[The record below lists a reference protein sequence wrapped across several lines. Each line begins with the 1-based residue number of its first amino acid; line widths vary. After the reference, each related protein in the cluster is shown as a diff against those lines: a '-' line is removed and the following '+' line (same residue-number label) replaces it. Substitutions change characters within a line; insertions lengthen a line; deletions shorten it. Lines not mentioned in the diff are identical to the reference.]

1 MKMDHGHSHHHG
13 AGGKRLGWT
22 IAFNVVITAAEVV
35 GGLLTGYLAL
45 LADAIHNLSDVA
57 ALILAWVGVKGA
69 ERPPSKRSTY
79 GWQRLEVITAL
90 VSAVALIV
98 VAGFIVFE
106 AYQRLVE
113 PQQISRP
120 GVFMTIAIIGLLGNV
135 LSVWLLESERSKSL
149 NMRTA
154 FLHMM
159 FDAASSLAVI
169 AGGLLIIF
177 KGWYVIDP
185 ILSLLIAV
193 VILVSTYRV
202 IREAVLIL
210 MEAVP
215 DHIDFDQVH
224 EAISEVEGVC
234 NVHHLHIWSLS
245 STEVALSCHVNVE
258 PDEPVKSSSI
268 IERVDHM
275 LDERFDIGHT
285 TIQVEPGGPHKDDP
299 VCRGRRRRGNH
310 GTYR

>member
-1 MKMDHGHSHHHG
+1 MSMDHGHSHTHAG

-45 LADAIHNLSDVA
+45 LADAVHNFSDVA

-69 ERPPSKRSTY
+69 QRPASKRSTY

-90 VSAVALIV
+90 ISATALIV
-98 VAGFIVFE
+98 VAVFIVVE

-113 PQQISRP
+113 PQPINRP
-120 GVFMTIAIIGLLGNV
+120 GVFMTIAVIGLLGNV
-135 LSVWLLESERSKSL
+135 LSVWLLEAERSRSL
-149 NMRTA
+149 NMKTA
-154 FLHMM
+154 FLHML
-159 FDAASSLAVI
+159 FDAVSSIAVI

-177 KGWYVIDP
+177 KGWYIVDP

-193 VILVSTYRV
+193 IILVSTYRV

-215 DHIDFDQVH
+215 ERIDFDEVH
-224 EAISEVEGVC
+224 EAIAELEGVC

-245 STEVALSCHVNVE
+245 STEVALSCHVGVAE
-258 PDEPVKSSSI
+258 DSPVDNSAVI
-268 IERVDHM
+268 GRVDHM
-275 LDERFDIGHT
+275 LDKRFDIGHT
-285 TIQVEPGGPHKDDP
+285 TIQVEPAGLHSDDP
-299 VCRGRRRRGNH
+299 VCRGRRKGDH
-310 GTYR
+310 G